1 MTRVIFLALSL
12 LALASC
18 ETIKGAGRDVSTVG
32 GVIEDAARSVQRA
45 F

>member
-1 MTRVIFLALSL
+1 MTRAALFALAL

-18 ETIKGAGRDVSTVG
+18 ETNKGAGRDVSKAG
-32 GVIEDAARSVQRA
+32 EVIEDAARSVQRA

>member
-1 MTRVIFLALSL
+1 MTRVILLALSL

-18 ETIKGAGRDVSTVG
+18 ETIKGAGRDVSKAG
-32 GVIEDAARSVQRA
+32 DVIEDTARSVQNA